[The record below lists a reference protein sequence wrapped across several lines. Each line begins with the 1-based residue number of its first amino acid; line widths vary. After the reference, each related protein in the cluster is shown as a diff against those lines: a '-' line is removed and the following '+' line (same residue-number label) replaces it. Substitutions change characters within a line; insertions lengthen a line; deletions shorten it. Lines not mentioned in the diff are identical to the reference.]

1 MNLTEPIVIYNQTPS
16 SGDVNVLTNSNV
28 SPVIFEKQTP
38 YSFAY
43 FEKGNKKLPM
53 QSLRAPEDEAQRIVN
68 SWLDDT
74 GADQGLYILIGITNM
89 YLITEFLSKLDEH
102 SELIILEPSKAILES
117 FLEYND
123 LEVLN
128 EYKALCTLSCPEKDR
143 LSKSFRKL
151 INSRNNF
158 CKGLFISPANSRF
171 RPELAEAKEQLTIQV
186 KLEAMDRVTTAKF
199 ADEWLQNCLIN
210 LPELINAPGIKEFYS
225 LFQQTD
231 CFVVCAGPS
240 LNDSIQMIKEKQND
254 CFIICVGTALKPLI
268 NSGIKPDITIVVD
281 SDPKVYRQ
289 FEGLENLPGY
299 LLGTHTIFPGIYQ
312 HFKEN
317 SICFNSIASDTF
329 SNWLSEGGIDHG
341 NLNVGGTVALSAIDC
356 ALKFSFRNIFVFGL
370 DLAYAD
376 DGTSHAKNSMY
387 EGHKAMNGLIEIP
400 GNWNKTVKTTKQFA
414 HYVEILNGYL
424 AENLSGYSGNFFNVN
439 NFGALFKNLD
449 VISPEKASELVIA
462 SNQDFRKILKSKF
475 IKPENTKIQQLCDSS
490 LQELKD
496 IKSKCQR
503 LLKEMESGQFP
514 KDLENFE
521 RDLKESKVNI
531 SLTGPAMQAW
541 CMNLNTQIG
550 SDPFEMTKNFLTQLS
565 GATEWVEGLLTN
577 SYKRFLQQ
585 KKGVL

>member
-1 MNLTEPIVIYNQTPS
+1 MSLTDPIVMHKQTPS
-16 SGDVNVLTNSNV
+16 SGDVNVMTNSNV
-28 SPVIFEKQTP
+28 SPVVFEKQIP
-38 YSFAY
+38 YNYAF
-43 FEKGNKKLPM
+43 FEKGNKKFPM
-53 QSLRAPEDEAQRIVN
+53 QSLRAPKDEAQRIVDN
-68 SWLDDT
+68 WLGDT
-74 GADQGLYILIGITNM
+74 VAEQGLYVLIGITNM

-102 SELIILEPSKAILES
+102 SELIILEPSKTILKS

-123 LEVLN
+123 LEVLDS
-128 EYKALCTLSCPEKDR
+128 YKALCTISCPENDR

-151 INSRNNF
+151 INSRSNF
-158 CKGLFISPANSRF
+158 CKDLFISPANSRF
-171 RPELAEAKEQLTIQV
+171 RPELPETKEQLAIQV

-240 LNDSIQMIKEKQND
+240 LNDSIQMIKENQND

-329 SNWLSEGGIDHG
+329 SSWLSEGEIDHG
-341 NLNVGGTVALSAIDC
+341 SLNVGGTVALSAIDC
-356 ALKFSFRNIFVFGL
+356 ALKLSFRNIFVFGL

-387 EGHKAMNGLIEIP
+387 EGHKAINGLIEIP

-424 AENLSGYSGNFFNVN
+424 AENISGYSGNFFNVN
-439 NFGALFKNLD
+439 NSGAQFKNLD
-449 VISPEKASELVIA
+449 VISPEKASKLVLA
-462 SNQDFRKILKSKF
+462 SNQDFRKILKTKF
-475 IKPENTKIQQLCDSS
+475 IKPENTKVQLLCDSS
-490 LQELKD
+490 LEELKD
-496 IKSKCQR
+496 IKSKCEQ

-521 RDLKESKVNI
+521 SYLKESKVNI

-541 CMNLNTQIG
+541 CMNLNTQKG

-565 GATEWVEGLLTN
+565 GATEWVEGLLKN